1 MKLEKKC
8 KNPECNME
16 FKNYKSSKRLYCDD
30 TCKNRS
36 AYLKKI
42 VEQGDLIEMDKSMR
56 KNYKILKTLSNLELG
71 PISMQ
76 TLKSHGFNFKAI
88 HKAEPFKFDN
98 GETKQ
103 LYHVYNVFFE
113 MVNKCLVFKK
123 IIAYESNN
131 IN

>member
-36 AYLKKI
+36 AYLKRTL
-42 VEQGDLIEMDKSMR
+42 EDALLLEMDKHIR
-56 KNYKILKTLSNLELG
+56 KNYKILKNLQGLNLG
-71 PISMQ
+71 PITNQ

-88 HKAEPFKFDN
+88 HKPEPFKFDN
-98 GETKQ
+98 GDTKQ
-103 LYHVYNVFFE
+103 LNHVYDIYFE
-113 MVNKCLVFKK
+113 MVNNCLIFKK
-123 IIAYESNN
+123 INN
-131 IN
+131 K